1 LPPAFGEL
9 RREIDGGV
17 YMTSL
22 STLDAWPLS
31 HPRLVLSY
39 QILD

>member
-22 STLDAWPLS
+22 STLDAWL
-31 HPRLVLSY
+31 R
-39 QILD
+39 